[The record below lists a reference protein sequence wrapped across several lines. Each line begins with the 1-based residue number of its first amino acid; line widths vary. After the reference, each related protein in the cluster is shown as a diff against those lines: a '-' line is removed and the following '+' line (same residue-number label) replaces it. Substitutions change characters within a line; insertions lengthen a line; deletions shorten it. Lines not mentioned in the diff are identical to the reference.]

1 MAKFQITR
9 GIYISH
15 DLQKERKIIMT
26 CSAVDRSY
34 MYLSKVDNRYKFK
47 GANWY
52 FSLSAGNNNAAY
64 RRLTSQSSEIHSS
77 SFATDGSRYNSPS
90 EKCSLTTS
98 EKDPWWMVDLERDI
112 LVRDVYVF
120 VYYELQRNFL
130 LEIRI
135 GNHGGAS
142 LQENPLCD
150 VPFRLRNSNW
160 QRTRCPVPLRGR
172 YVSIMRIVDDGRL
185 QLCEVEVREEG

>member
-1 MAKFQITR
+1 
-9 GIYISH
+9 
-15 DLQKERKIIMT
+15 
-26 CSAVDRSY
+26 
-34 MYLSKVDNRYKFK
+34 
-47 GANWY
+47 
-52 FSLSAGNNNAAY
+52 
-64 RRLTSQSSEIHSS
+64 
-77 SFATDGSRYNSPS
+77 
-90 EKCSLTTS
+90 
-98 EKDPWWMVDLERDI
+98 MVDLERDI

-142 LQENPLCD
+142 LQENPLCG

-160 QRTRCPVPLRGR
+160 QRNRCPVPLRGR